1 MGERVLSQGI
11 APRNCAKELRQGIAP
26 RELRA
31 RACCWIACPSAETRT
46 DVRRA
51 RRSAAGCGGACSWSS
66 AEAVADDTSEIVS
79 SSACLRFGEPGDA
92 ERSEATLSAPS
103 AEVGEETLA
112 AAIIT
117 LSVAR

>member
-1 MGERVLSQGI
+1 M
-11 APRNCAKELRQGIAP
+11 
-26 RELRA
+26 RA

-66 AEAVADDTSEIVS
+66 AEAVARDTSEIVS
-79 SSACLRFGEPGDA
+79 SSACFRFGEPGDA

-117 LSVAR
+117 AARVDAGR

>member
-1 MGERVLSQGI
+1 M
-11 APRNCAKELRQGIAP
+11 
-26 RELRA
+26 
-31 RACCWIACPSAETRT
+31 
-46 DVRRA
+46 
-51 RRSAAGCGGACSWSS
+51 
-66 AEAVADDTSEIVS
+66 ADDTSEIVS